1 MTCRQARKSVQ
12 LDLFYDDPK
21 FIWLI
26 KSCMH
31 KRCICLMPPWKL
43 TSLKLQSVMPII
55 LVILS
60 NATIVFTMLCDWHI
74 PVVSPASL
82 GPEGDLAEGK
92 QNWLHV
98 FSWKCCQCPI
108 LSQRRKKGAKKL
120 QSAIC
125 ASIYYMSNISKV
137 HLTIHAS
144 FIYCPCGEKK
154 ISKNFRIWL
163 NSLSPHP
170 QAGRRTFCNL
180 WMEAETSHFCP
191 NLSFCFKL

>member
-21 FIWLI
+21 FMWLI
-26 KSCMH
+26 KSCLH

-60 NATIVFTMLCDWHI
+60 NATIVFIVCGWRI
-74 PVVSPASL
+74 PVVSSASV
-82 GPEGDLAEGK
+82 GPEEDLTEGN

-98 FSWKCCQCPI
+98 VSWKCCQCPI
-108 LSQRRKKGAKKL
+108 LSQRREKGAKKL
-120 QSAIC
+120 QSRIC

-154 ISKNFRIWL
+154 ISKKLQSLIKFTLPPPTGRLADFLQPL
-163 NSLSPHP
+163 N
-170 QAGRRTFCNL
+170 G
-180 WMEAETSHFCP
+180 AETSHFCP

>member
-21 FIWLI
+21 FMWLI
-26 KSCMH
+26 KSCLH

-60 NATIVFTMLCDWHI
+60 NATIVFTMLCGWHI
-74 PVVSPASL
+74 PVVSSASV
-82 GPEGDLAEGK
+82 GPEEDLKGGK
-92 QNWLHV
+92 QIWLHV
-98 FSWKCCQCPI
+98 FSWNCCQCPI
-108 LSQRRKKGAKKL
+108 LSQRSRKGAKKL
-120 QSAIC
+120 QSTIC

-137 HLTIHAS
+137 HLTNHAS

-154 ISKNFRIWL
+154 IYRK
-163 NSLSPHP
+163 
-170 QAGRRTFCNL
+170 
-180 WMEAETSHFCP
+180 TSEFD
-191 NLSFCFKL
+191 

>member
-60 NATIVFTMLCDWHI
+60 NATIVFIVCGWRI
-74 PVVSPASL
+74 PVVSSASV
-82 GPEGDLAEGK
+82 GPEEDLTEGK

-98 FSWKCCQCPI
+98 VSWNCCQCPI
-108 LSQRRKKGAKKL
+108 LSQRRENGAKKL
-120 QSAIC
+120 QSTI
-125 ASIYYMSNISKV
+125 YMSNISKV

-154 ISKNFRIWL
+154 ISKKL
-163 NSLSPHP
+163 QSLIKFTLPP
-170 QAGRRTFCNL
+170 PTGWRTFCNL